1 MVELFGSEDQERCAG
16 DHGGVVR
23 CYGNSTPFKAG
34 TRLRLPPGVSVT
46 RMPGYHLAFW
56 EEGGD
61 ILIGEVSTVNHDVS
75 DNLFRDPVG
84 RFAQIDEEGPPTH
97 LLVADYANWL

>member
-1 MVELFGSEDQERCAG
+1 MVELFGSDDRVRFAA
-16 DHGGVVR
+16 DRSGVVR

-34 TRLRLPPGVSVT
+34 TRLRLPSGVSVT
-46 RMPGYHLAFW
+46 LMPLDWRAFW
-56 EEGGD
+56 VEGGD
-61 ILIGEVSTVNHDVS
+61 VLIGEVSTVNHDVS

>member
-1 MVELFGSEDQERCAG
+1 MVELFGSDDQGRFAA
-16 DHGGVVR
+16 DRSGVVR

-46 RMPGYHLAFW
+46 LMPLDWRAFW
-56 EEGGD
+56 DEGGD
-61 ILIGEVSTVNHDVS
+61 IVIGGVSTVNDDVS
-75 DNLFRDPVG
+75 NNLFRDPVG
-84 RFAQIDEEGPPTH
+84 RFAQIDEEGPPTR